1 MSSSIDELQKRI
13 AELQVVGNLL
23 PKQPVPAVNGTP
35 SDLKSLIRDVIR
47 EEMSLLKDSTIV
59 KPEPVVVPT
68 RELTMLEAIGQC
80 LTPEEQVWLSK
91 PDILQQVDKKL
102 ATYFQTEG
110 GKSAVKAFFTYF
122 RGFYEN

>member
-13 AELQVVGNLL
+13 AELQVAGGLVA
-23 PKQPVPAVNGTP
+23 KQPVPAINDTP
-35 SDLKSLIRDVIR
+35 SDLKSLIRDVLR

-59 KPEPVVVPT
+59 KPEIPVVPV

-110 GKSAVKAFFTYF
+110 GKSAVKTFFTYF

>member
-13 AELQVVGNLL
+13 AELQVAGGLV
-23 PKQPVPAVNGTP
+23 PKQPVPAVNDSP
-35 SDLKSLIRDVIR
+35 SDIKSLIRDVIR
-47 EEMSLLKDSTIV
+47 EEMSLLKDSTLV
-59 KPEPVVVPT
+59 KPEPPVVPA

-80 LTPEEQVWLSK
+80 LTVEEQKWLSK

-102 ATYFQTEG
+102 ATYFQTEE
-110 GKSAVKAFFTYF
+110 GKSAVKTFFTYF